1 MVLLHYL
8 FQESF
13 IQTPGNSEVFQ
24 ELELP
29 EEEIVG
35 EDLESIIRAR
45 NLYIKP
51 KSYHF
56 TAYKWSV

>member
-1 MVLLHYL
+1 VVLLHYL